1 MASAAAE
8 LKIATAA
15 PRGRALHLPVR
26 VVRAT
31 SAFAARAVLPVAM
44 LLALGACSMIPIP
57 LPGRG
62 PGPAPIAD
70 RPIDLDGAC
79 RQTDED
85 GYREDAHLTVRD
97 NRVLALD
104 WTLQVG
110 RRGSCSFRQAE
121 FRQTKSRPHIEL
133 SALDGSG
140 CRLMVWQDP
149 RRITLA
155 HAGCENRCTPG
166 IYDQAWPV
174 MFDPDTGRCARP

>member
-1 MASAAAE
+1 MALATAGLRPGALRRASGLLALRASALVARTLVGAA
-8 LKIATAA
+8 L
-15 PRGRALHLPVR
+15 V
-26 VVRAT
+26 
-31 SAFAARAVLPVAM
+31 
-44 LLALGACSMIPIP
+44 ALGACSVIPIPVP

-79 RQTDED
+79 VQTEED
-85 GYREDAHLTVRD
+85 GFREDAHLNVRD

-110 RRGSCSFRQAE
+110 RRGSCSFRQAD

-133 SALDGSG
+133 VARDGSS
-140 CRLMVWQDP
+140 CRLMIWQEP

-155 HAGCENRCTPG
+155 HNGCESRCTPG
-166 IYDQAWPV
+166 IYEQAWPV
-174 MFDPDTGRCARP
+174 MFDPQTGRCAHP